1 MTPRNNRPRESI
13 WSLRQE
19 DRTKFSFYF
28 SILFIIGMSWVAWYQ
43 IGYVVH
49 DSIADTINAVVMGI
63 AQVGVSAAT
72 ITFFRFE
79 GADAMG
85 VALDLWRERRKRE
98 RDEMIAK
105 AVEEATA
112 KTRAENEALKKR
124 IAELEKSNGDAS

>member
-63 AQVGVSAAT
+63 A
-72 ITFFRFE
+72 
-79 GADAMG
+79 
-85 VALDLWRERRKRE
+85 K
-98 RDEMIAK
+98 
-105 AVEEATA
+105 
-112 KTRAENEALKKR
+112 
-124 IAELEKSNGDAS
+124 